1 MFNYN
6 VQTALKKL
14 QDNPKE
20 FLQRFGVN
28 VPDELMADPQAIV
41 MHLINS
47 GQMNNN
53 PMMQRIMPIINQMGG
68 K

>member
-6 VQTALKKL
+6 VQTALRRL

-20 FLQRFGVN
+20 FLQKFGVN
-28 VPDELMADPQAIV
+28 IPDELMGNPQAMV
-41 MHLINS
+41 MHLIQT
-47 GQMNNN
+47 GQVKN
-53 PMMQRIMPIINQMGG
+53 PMIEKIMPMIRQMGG

>member
-6 VQTALKKL
+6 VQTALRRL

-20 FLQRFGVN
+20 FLKKFGAN
-28 VPDELMADPQAIV
+28 VPDELMNDPQAIV
-41 MHLINS
+41 MHLIQT
-47 GQMNNN
+47 GQVRN
-53 PMMQRIMPIINQMGG
+53 PMIEKIMPMINQL